1 MKKYLKSLNKYDKL
15 LFSFFLI
22 TTLIVLITGF
32 ISPSNN
38 TFTLISFSAN
48 LFLILVFR
56 EVKKVLNIKFSKI
69 DKLIILVAIFLIYAF
84 YGISIY
90 NRKFFYFADF
100 SCYYNIQ
107 LASTEKF
114 ATSLIDGI
122 RFFGGSTWSG
132 EYGNFLSFFPEI
144 VFNFT
149 NKTTNSFILSYIF
162 VFTPYI
168 VIALSLFI
176 KKLTEKLKVR
186 RENLFFIMTILTF
199 ILFPIYHATA
209 IYGQPDFFGLALIF
223 LIISLTINYD
233 FKRIDFIRLFLILIL
248 TFMLTI
254 TRRWYIYWI
263 VTFFLCYVIRI
274 LIKNRKSF
282 KDLKRIIK
290 HILGYGIIVIIFF
303 GITLF
308 PMIKNIL
315 FSSIGDYSAFYLSG
329 GFAGELRNQINILGY
344 LPIFLMVLGIAYGL
358 TKTEYFL
365 TTLLTVFQYF
375 LIIFLF
381 TRIQNMG
388 HHHSLTLLPIYL
400 YWLYL
405 SLALILKE
413 TNKMARRYC
422 LLYSIIII
430 VNFIFGLN
438 NIASDKFFTQI
449 PLKVEND
456 TYYENYIEVAKW
468 LKQNLKQDETG
479 YLISHTSRFNPDK
492 FRNIYMPDKTIFNYL
507 PYGSAVIGTHYFPT
521 ELFTA
526 KYVMTTTPFEYISI
540 EYKYNDVF
548 NKLVE
553 KEIFEKIKEFDM
565 GDGYTFLIYE
575 RVKKPDEKEINLY
588 LKALEEESKI
598 YPHLYKDIINQYDY
612 KN

>member
-1 MKKYLKSLNKYDKL
+1 MRKYLKSLNKYDKL

-22 TTLIVLITGF
+22 LTIIILITSF
-32 ISPSNN
+32 INPNKN
-38 TFTLISFSAN
+38 TFTLISFLAN
-48 LFLILVFR
+48 FFLILVFR
-56 EVKKVLNIKFSKI
+56 ETKKVLNIKFSKKE
-69 DKLIILVAIFLIYAF
+69 KLIILVAIFLIYIF

-90 NRKFFYFADF
+90 NRKFFYYADF
-100 SCYYNIQ
+100 ACYYNIQ
-107 LASTEKF
+107 IQSAEKF
-114 ATSLIDGI
+114 ATSLLDGI

-144 VFNFT
+144 IFNFT
-149 NKTTNSFILSYIF
+149 DRTTNSFILSYIF

-168 VIALSLFI
+168 VISLSLFI
-176 KKLTEKLKVR
+176 KKIIEKLKIR
-186 RENLFFIMTILTF
+186 KGNLFFIISILVF
-199 ILFPIYHATA
+199 ILSPIYHATA
-209 IYGQPDFFGLALIF
+209 IYGQPDFLGLTFIF

-233 FKRIDFIRLFLILIL
+233 FKKIDFIRLFLILIL

-263 VTFFLCYVIRI
+263 VTFFLCYVIKI
-274 LIKNRKSF
+274 LIENRKS
-282 KDLKRIIK
+282 KKSLKKIIK
-290 HILGYGIIVIIFF
+290 HIISYGIVVIVFF
-303 GITLF
+303 VLTLF

-315 FSSIGDYSAFYLSG
+315 FSNISDYSAFYLSS
-329 GFAGELRNQINILGY
+329 GFTGELKNQINILGY
-344 LPIFLMVLGIAYGL
+344 LSIFLMILGIAYGL
-358 TKTEYFL
+358 TKTEHIL
-365 TTLLTVFQYF
+365 TTILSIFQYL

-405 SLALILKE
+405 CLTMILKE
-413 TNKMARRYC
+413 TDKMARRYC
-422 LLYSIIII
+422 LLYSIIVIT
-430 VNFIFGLN
+430 NFIFGIN
-438 NIASDKFFTQI
+438 NVSYDKFFTQI

-456 TYYENYIEVAKW
+456 IYYDNYIEVANW
-468 LKQNLKQDETG
+468 LKENLNEDETG

-492 FRNIYMPDKTIFNYL
+492 FRNILMPDKTVFNYM

-548 NKLVE
+548 TELVE
-553 KEIFEKIKEFDM
+553 EDKFKQVKEFDM
-565 GDGYTFLIYE
+565 GDGYKFLIYK
-575 RVKKPDEKEINLY
+575 RVEKPDEKEINMY
-588 LKALEEESKI
+588 LDILEEESKT
-598 YPHLYKDIINQYDY
+598 YPNLYKDIINQYDY
-612 KN
+612 SN